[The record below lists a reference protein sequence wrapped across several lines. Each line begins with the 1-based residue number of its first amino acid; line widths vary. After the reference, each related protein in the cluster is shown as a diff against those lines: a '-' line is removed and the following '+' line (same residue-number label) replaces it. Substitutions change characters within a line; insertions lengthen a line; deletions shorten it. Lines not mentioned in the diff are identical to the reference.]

1 MQMSTAIQR
10 FGVTPRFA
18 DSVVHL
24 GTVYLVEV
32 PSNLDADAAA
42 QTANLLASVERLLAQ
57 AGSDK
62 SRLLMV
68 TIYLA
73 EMADYDAMNAV
84 WEAWLPAGCAPAR
97 ACVQARLA
105 KPEYRVEM
113 VLAAATVDGE

>member
-1 MQMSTAIQR
+1 MTIQR

-18 DSVVHL
+18 DSVVHR

-32 PSNLDADAAA
+32 PANLDADAGA

-62 SRLLMV
+62 SHLLMV

-73 EMADYDAMNAV
+73 DMADYDAMNAV
-84 WEAWLPAGCAPAR
+84 WEAWIPEGQAPTR
-97 ACVQARLA
+97 ACLEAKLA
-105 KPEYRVEM
+105 HP
-113 VLAAATVDGE
+113 